1 MNSDGTMNTTSV
13 YQMLFGGTSVENDR
27 LIRNFT
33 SRKKAIYWLASD
45 YANANN
51 NNVNWGL
58 RNVNDGDVD
67 GLCLCSSY
75 EYQDSRSYGVRPV
88 VSLKSD
94 VSLEWNE
101 TAKEWK
107 IK

>member
-1 MNSDGTMNTTSV
+1 
-13 YQMLFGGTSVENDR
+13 MLFGYDKVESDNYF
-27 LIRNFT
+27 RNFT
-33 SRKKAIYWLASD
+33 NGKCAQNYWLASD
-45 YANANN
+45 CASASNLGML
-51 NNVNWGL
+51 WGL
-58 RNVNDGDVD
+58 HSVYDGGVSGNEYRLYCSD
-67 GLCLCSSY
+67 GRERSI
-75 EYQDSRSYGVRPV
+75 SYGVRPV

>member
-1 MNSDGTMNTTSV
+1 
-13 YQMLFGGTSVENDR
+13 MLIMV
-27 LIRNFT
+27 LV
-33 SRKKAIYWLASD
+33 
-45 YANANN
+45 NN
-51 NNVNWGL
+51 GSYL
-58 RNVNDGDVD
+58 YD
-67 GLCLCSSY
+67 SSGI
-75 EYQDSRSYGVRPV
+75 EGNLSYGVRPV